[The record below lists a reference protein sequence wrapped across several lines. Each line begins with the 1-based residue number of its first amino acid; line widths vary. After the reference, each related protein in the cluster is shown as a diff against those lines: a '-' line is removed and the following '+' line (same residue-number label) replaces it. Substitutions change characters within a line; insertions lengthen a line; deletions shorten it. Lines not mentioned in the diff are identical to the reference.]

1 MDKNIINALN
11 RIENSLARDDKPAY
25 ANSYR
30 DAMIASLVAKQF
42 TLKDAQEIAKKNIL
56 MSTVHDMN
64 FTLAVKNWL
73 KVYDL
78 ELLNNEYNL
87 QNVIETIEDDEP
99 LTMLNQEVKEAFLC
113 SRKLVKEITRLF
125 KQLKNPDFSQSI
137 ATLFGKETQERAQKL
152 VYLSFWCYKFLNS
165 VDIEFT
171 RQDGTTLTL
180 RAELA
185 ATREESDTGLSKRPY
200 IPDDAA
206 MWYDEGSDAIQFFVT
221 TDVVIP
227 LSVAYVRSD
236 GLITEI
242 IDRKADDRHPYENKV
257 PCRYVLEVPQ
267 CWFKKN
273 SIQEGDYIRQKSII
287 TEEKNWLI

>member
-11 RIENSLARDDKPAY
+11 RIEDSLARDDKPAY

-78 ELLNNEYNL
+78 ELLNDEYNL
-87 QNVIETIEDDEP
+87 QNVIETIEEDEP

-267 CWFKKN
+267 GWFKKN

>member
-11 RIENSLARDDKPAY
+11 RIEDSLARDDKPAY

-78 ELLNNEYNL
+78 ELLNDEYNL

-242 IDRKADDRHPYENKV
+242 IDRKADDRHPYENKI

-267 CWFKKN
+267 GWFKKN

-287 TEEKNWLI
+287 TEKKNWLI

>member
-11 RIENSLARDDKPAY
+11 RIEDSLARDDKPAY

-78 ELLNNEYNL
+78 ELLNDEYNL

-267 CWFKKN
+267 GWFKKN